1 MYRKGVT
8 PWYFVNNIFIS
19 KKEAA
24 LQVLP
29 HEFCGNPDPW
39 EEGNLKNLY
48 YRKLYK
54 DNMLCAGF
62 EEGYKDACQG
72 DSGGPLACRMGDKV
86 FFDSSKFH
94 NEILFLGTVDGVR
107 YRIMGSRLWSLQAPG
122 CIHKNVPISRMG

>member
-1 MYRKGVT
+1 M
-8 PWYFVNNIFIS
+8 
-19 KKEAA
+19 
-24 LQVLP
+24 LP

-86 FFDSSKFH
+86 FFDHFLNLDVFSVTDDVT
-94 NEILFLGTVDGVR
+94 ILIKVIDLDSEAVGMD
-107 YRIMGSRLWSLQAPG
+107 L
-122 CIHKNVPISRMG
+122 